1 MLFSIEKSC
10 TALFLYY
17 LFTFQPFLT
26 FFFFISGVTGAQF
39 TYRYVFCHKIKHKQ
53 WIMLKDDQMIFI
65 DINNIEM
72 WMTKFKQNRCLWV
85 ITPYN
90 KHTGS
95 DGSRDY
101 IQYSL
106 DLLIAYPRSLLSFP
120 GEAKTAIRRFQ
131 NFYCLFVINWT
142 RKITLQLTVKIFLTV
157 N

>member
-1 MLFSIEKSC
+1 
-10 TALFLYY
+10 
-17 LFTFQPFLT
+17 
-26 FFFFISGVTGAQF
+26 
-39 TYRYVFCHKIKHKQ
+39 
-53 WIMLKDDQMIFI
+53 MLKDDQMIVI

-101 IQYSL
+101 IQYSV
-106 DLLIAYPRSLLSFP
+106 DLLIAYPRSLPSFP

-142 RKITLQLTVKIFLTV
+142 RKITLQLTAKIFLTV